1 MDRKWPL
8 RTDILVCWKT
18 YIFFVLYLLF
28 ISINR
33 SFASTTVG
41 WSNGEP
47 RALNSCYIYLQF
59 ISCLFIV
66 SITANIFEET
76 FRTESRQ
83 YIQTFPLGTLRI
95 IFFLFFRVIFFI
107 LLPYIP
113 SVLMMFTHAN
123 ESIEEYL
130 SLFPNIGHFPLI
142 NPLFPLIHCII
153 SVNFYVIAT
162 IFLLFVLKRKVIVL
176 ILILS
181 YCALEATMLH
191 FMFPKYVVFRGAF
204 NTPDFYHMF
213 PSNIII
219 LFFVSLAMLIYTLS
233 LYSRNIKSGVS

>member
-83 YIQTFPLGTLRI
+83 YISVGNFKNHFFSLPPSYFLHTTPLYSIGTNDVYTCKWKHRRVSFTISKHRTFPLNQSTFSTYSLHYICKFLRYRNN
-95 IFFLFFRVIFFI
+95 IFAFCSKAQSNCSNFDFI
-107 LLPYIP
+107 LL
-113 SVLMMFTHAN
+113 
-123 ESIEEYL
+123 
-130 SLFPNIGHFPLI
+130 
-142 NPLFPLIHCII
+142 CIRGNN
-153 SVNFYVIAT
+153 VTFYV
-162 IFLLFVLKRKVIVL
+162 
-176 ILILS
+176 
-181 YCALEATMLH
+181 
-191 FMFPKYVVFRGAF
+191 P
-204 NTPDFYHMF
+204 
-213 PSNIII
+213 
-219 LFFVSLAMLIYTLS
+219 
-233 LYSRNIKSGVS
+233 